1 MKIILELD
9 LEQAL
14 MIRDGVELL
23 QPDTDEDAD
32 RQEELLQFLNGAINQ
47 PNDKYPVSDW
57 QYQVANGD
65 TWLGYSHWV
74 KSQVEMNQGD
84 DR

>member
-32 RQEELLQFLNGAINQ
+32 RQEELLQFLNGVI
-47 PNDKYPVSDW
+47 
-57 QYQVANGD
+57 G
-65 TWLGYSHWV
+65 
-74 KSQVEMNQGD
+74 
-84 DR
+84 